1 LRARCLAPFALL
13 ALWLVPGLARAADCA
28 APYTLDTLLA
38 DMVAAEG
45 FLRAGD
51 TEPAKTVAAK
61 MEAGVACM
69 DARLPRPMVART
81 FRVIGAGLIG
91 AGEDRG
97 KQWFATAAEVE
108 PGFDYGVEEL
118 PADSPI
124 RFAYLDAKSSS
135 ADKEGPDDKTF
146 AEGDFTLDG
155 KGVDEPLAK
164 AGRPHL
170 LQRDAGGVTS
180 WVIQGGAFPDE
191 VLADKAPEV
200 AAVPVPV
207 AKAKKSKEP
216 KAAKVKEPKAPKE
229 PKVASAKEPKPAKE
243 AKPDKEKVA
252 KAPKP
257 AKPNKSSTSST
268 GTVSASRKRP
278 WEKTPLM
285 IGGGVL
291 MGVGGGIYYMAGQKR
306 KAFDASNDVAEVD
319 DLQGQVNRLVIL
331 SAAVTAVG
339 AGTLTWGVILDGG
352 RPMPAVQFR
361 F

>member
-1 LRARCLAPFALL
+1 LRARLSLLLCLAAS
-13 ALWLVPGLARAADCA
+13 LVTPVAAQAADCA
-28 APYTLDTLLA
+28 EPYTLNVLLA

-51 TEPAKTVAAK
+51 TEPAKTVAVK
-61 MEAGVACM
+61 MESGLACL
-69 DARLPRPMVART
+69 DAKLPRPMVART
-81 FRVIGAGLIG
+81 FRVIGAGLVG

-97 KQWFATAAEVE
+97 KGWFAAAADVE

-124 RFAYLDAKSSS
+124 RFAYLDAKGVS
-135 ADKEGPDDKTF
+135 AEEEGPTGKTF
-146 AEGDFTLDG
+146 ADGDYTLDG
-155 KGVDEPLAK
+155 KGIDEPKAK

-170 LQRDAGGVTS
+170 LQQEAGGVSS
-180 WVIQGGAFPDE
+180 WVIQGADFPAE
-191 VLADKAPEV
+191 VLADAAV
-200 AAVPVPV
+200 AVPVAAAP
-207 AKAKKSKEP
+207 EP
-216 KAAKVKEPKAPKE
+216 KAKKVKEPKAKKVKEPKPDKEQVAKAPKE
-229 PKVASAKEPKPAKE
+229 PKPE
-243 AKPDKEKVA
+243 KEKVA

-257 AKPNKSSTSST
+257 AKKPKE
-268 GTVSASRKRP
+268 TVSSDGSVQVGRKRP

-291 MGVGGGIYYMAGQKR
+291 MAAGGGIYMLAGQKR
-306 KAFDASNDVAEVD
+306 GEFDASNSLAEVD
-319 DLQGQVNRLVIL
+319 DLQGQINRLVIL

-352 RPMPAVQFR
+352 APMPAVQLR